1 MNIPTATE
9 PRKLRVLLVDD
20 HILVRMGLSFAIGN
34 QPDMEVVG
42 QAEDGEEA
50 ITLFRQHHP
59 DVVVIDLRMPK
70 RSGVEAIGIL
80 RREFGAVRILVL
92 SNYAS
97 GDEIAAALQ
106 AGASG
111 FLGKDAPLPV
121 LLEAIRQ
128 VHAGEQVVA
137 DEAAR
142 RLASRLSSQLSAR
155 ELEVLTLLGRGMSNK
170 EIGVA
175 IGVVESTVKVHVTNI
190 LAKLGVADRTQAVLA
205 GVRRGIIHLE

>member
-1 MNIPTATE
+1 MNLPASTE

-80 RREFGAVRILVL
+80 RREFGSVRILVL

-121 LLEAIRQ
+121 LLDAIRQ